1 MKKKL
6 FIVVGIICVVLGTIG
21 VFLPVLPTTPFLLLA
36 SYCFSRSSQKFNEKL
51 LNNKFIGRYIRDYVE
66 NKTMRLRD
74 KITTLVILWAGII
87 STIIFT
93 HLKWYVDVILLVV
106 AVSVSIHIILIGR
119 KKKDGKAEI
128 KI

>member
-1 MKKKL
+1 MKKNL

-93 HLKWYVDVILLVV
+93 HLKWHVNVILLVV

-119 KKKDGKAEI
+119 KKKDGKAEN